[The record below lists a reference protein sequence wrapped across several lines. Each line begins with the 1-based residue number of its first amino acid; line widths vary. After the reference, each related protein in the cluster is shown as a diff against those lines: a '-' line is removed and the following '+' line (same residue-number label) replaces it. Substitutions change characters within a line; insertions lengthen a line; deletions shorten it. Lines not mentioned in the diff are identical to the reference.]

1 MPATLIHLKTC
12 QHIFEAEPRWN
23 TADVTFERRMSMSE
37 RIPDLLVAVLAA
49 SIAVVSTVASATPCA
64 DLLWTRTD
72 TEKVRAEPVWKLHAL
87 LREYRAAAATPLR
100 HSRGDR
106 GRVINLDHLEP
117 VGNLVSAARG
127 KGVSLTQSTST
138 IIGAAWKVQ
147 RRGP

>member
-1 MPATLIHLKTC
+1 
-12 QHIFEAEPRWN
+12 
-23 TADVTFERRMSMSE
+23 MSE

-106 GRVINLDHLEP
+106 GRVINLDRLEP
-117 VGNLVSAARG
+117 VGDLVSAAPRQG
-127 KGVSLTQSTST
+127 RQPNSINVDDHRRSVE
-138 IIGAAWKVQ
+138 GATPRSVT
-147 RRGP
+147 